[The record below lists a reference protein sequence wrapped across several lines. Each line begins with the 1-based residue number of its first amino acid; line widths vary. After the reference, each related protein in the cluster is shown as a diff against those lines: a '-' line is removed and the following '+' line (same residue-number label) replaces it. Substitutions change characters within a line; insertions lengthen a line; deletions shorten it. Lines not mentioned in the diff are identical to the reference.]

1 MPLLANIRKCVAKRQ
16 NVHRRFT
23 RVFFNVKIGDSFKS
37 PNVPSQLRD
46 LLVYIARD
54 GVAVT
59 DLFRRPGNP
68 QDMKKI
74 IAELEAGRMVNW
86 REYNFYTLANIAKR
100 YLLHIEGGILGSQA
114 ENYLIEMLESQD
126 DQARIEA
133 MHSVIV
139 SQPKPVQQLL
149 ALLFGIWFRMIY
161 HTEVNA
167 MSVEAVAKSV
177 AGSVFPSCTTS
188 IQNVERASKV
198 MEYLITG
205 FASADLFSRELIEY
219 FTTETRTSIS
229 RVEKFKYEFRF
240 PKDVPREKSI
250 RLFMR
255 LLLEEGKK
263 HGFHIINDAVSK
275 EIFESANWETWCSP
289 RPSAKHSP
297 QEMSSTLI
305 TADSKEDIP
314 DEDRSSRHPV
324 RPMNDPG
331 ANHRHPNVSTHSVQT
346 TTTDG
351 GALIGTKTS
360 TIVTPKL
367 ARKSKLLDSPNKLAS
382 LVLRGVEPSDP
393 SIEPVQQLS
402 EMRTCVTT
410 TPIRQQLPSLFQPPM
425 EQAHLGNGTAESSS
439 VPGAF
444 RSRLPATSAYSSHNG
459 PDHGNT
465 QTKQP
470 MEQAHLGNGTAESS
484 SVPGAFRSRLPATSA
499 YSSHNGPDHGNTQT
513 KLLARHAA
521 PPSGCFNSVKR
532 RQLERLQKRSDWF
545 LSPPAGLRSSG
556 LIHLDPNAIRGGDD
570 RQHPNSAE
578 SDQSAYYTVSS
589 NMLVDELD
597 EHDPGCSHESVEN
610 LNDDDIDRLVLLD
623 PARVW
628 ADSGPDVIVPSR
640 GNSSPKPNPELLLE
654 SNTLINGSSSLN
666 EVENFPEV
674 ETRYYVVERY
684 YGPEPRTTFGNRRSQ
699 SEVGELVG
707 PATKQLSPNVP

>member
-16 NVHRRFT
+16 NVQRRFT
-23 RVFFNVKIGDSFKS
+23 KVFFNVKIGDSFKS

-100 YLLHIEGGILGSQA
+100 YLLHIEGGILGRQA

-177 AGSVFPSCTTS
+177 AGSVFPSCTTT

-219 FTTETRTSIS
+219 FTTETKTSIS

-240 PKDVPREKSI
+240 PKDVPREKSV

-289 RPSAKHSP
+289 RLSAKHSP
-297 QEMSSTLI
+297 QEMSSTLT

-314 DEDRSSRHPV
+314 DEDRPSRHPV
-324 RPMNDPG
+324 RSMNEQE

-346 TTTDG
+346 TTTDD

-360 TIVTPKL
+360 TILTPTL
-367 ARKSKLLDSPNKLAS
+367 VRKSKLSDSPNKLAP
-382 LVLRGVEPSDP
+382 LVLRGIESSDP

-410 TPIRQQLPSLFQPPM
+410 TPIRQQLPPLLQPPM
-425 EQAHLGNGTAESSS
+425 EQEHLGNGTAESSS

-444 RSRLPATSAYSSHNG
+444 RSRLP
-459 PDHGNT
+459 
-465 QTKQP
+465 
-470 MEQAHLGNGTAESS
+470 GT
-484 SVPGAFRSRLPATSA
+484 PAFN
-499 YSSHNGPDHGNTQT
+499 SHNGPDHGNTQT

-521 PPSGCFNSVKR
+521 PSSGCFNSVKR

-545 LSPPAGLRSSG
+545 LSPPSGLRSSG
-556 LIHLDPNAIRGGDD
+556 LIHLDPNAIRGGDT

-589 NMLVDELD
+589 DMLVDELD
-597 EHDPGCSHESVEN
+597 EHDPGCLHESAEN

-623 PARVW
+623 PVRVW
-628 ADSGPDVIVPSR
+628 ADSEPDAIVSSR
-640 GNSSPKPNPELLLE
+640 VTSSPKPNLELLGLK
-654 SNTLINGSSSLN
+654 NNALINGTSSLN

-684 YGPEPRTTFGNRRSQ
+684 YGPEPRTTFGNRRLQ
-699 SEVGELVG
+699 PDVAELVG
-707 PATKQLSPNVP
+707 PATKQLSTNVP